1 MMVRKLAFTLCLS
14 LTALAA
20 FAQSE
25 GAGFRSLTPSDSW
38 EIGLD
43 LGLPSIAGDIDQK
56 FPGIGVGLH
65 ARKAFDHVFS
75 VRFNGLYAAAKNEN
89 DGNAPVASSETT
101 WFSGSGQIVATLN
114 NLRFNKPNRKVL
126 FNVFAGLGAASF
138 DATAKNV
145 IGANGNLVATR
156 DADSDG
162 IKASLEGGAGLA
174 FRVSPRFNIGLEY
187 TVIQVLGGRGDL
199 LEADN
204 NVGINT
210 TTYRDFLHYPHI
222 SLNYNL
228 GGKAKDGSKK
238 GEPLYWANPMAMTGA
253 AIAALEARAIYDPT
267 DSDGDGIIN
276 DIDEEDNSPAGA
288 RVDSKGRTLDSDMD
302 KVPDYKD
309 KEPYSP
315 PGYTVNAD
323 GVANVPKPITE
334 SDVNRIVDAKIAQIK
349 IPQPKATEWFFP
361 MIHFEDNRYNIRP
374 SELEKLYQVANV
386 LKNNPD
392 TKVVVVGHTDARGK
406 EGYNNVLSYNRAMRA
421 IETLGAQF
429 GIDRSRLILNW
440 TGEGIQLEP
449 TAGSSVVN
457 RRVEFRVAKGETD
470 MPRPDGP
477 DAGKGGKFNGNKGT
491 GY

>member
-1 MMVRKLAFTLCLS
+1 MVRRLAFTLCLS
-14 LTALAA
+14 LTALCA
-20 FAQSE
+20 FAQGE
-25 GAGFRSLTPSDSW
+25 AAPFRSLTPSDSW
-38 EIGLD
+38 ELGLD
-43 LGLPSIAGDIDQK
+43 LGLPFIAGDINEK

-65 ARKAFDHVFS
+65 ARKAFDHIFS
-75 VRFNGLYAAAKNEN
+75 VRFSGLYAAAKNEN
-89 DGNAPVASSETT
+89 DGTNSASSETT

-126 FNVFAGLGAASF
+126 FNVFAGIGGASF
-138 DATAKNV
+138 DASAKNV
-145 IGANGNLVATR
+145 KLADGTTGAR
-156 DADSDG
+156 EEDSDG
-162 IKASLEGGAGLA
+162 LKASLEGGAGLA

-187 TVIQVLGGRGDL
+187 TVAQVLGGRGDL

-210 TTYRDFLHYPHI
+210 TTYRDFFHYPHI

-276 DIDEEDNSPAGA
+276 DIDDEDNSPAGA

-315 PGYTVNAD
+315 PGFSVNAD

-334 SDVNRIVDAKIAQIK
+334 ADVNRIVDAKIAQIK

-386 LKNNPD
+386 LKNNPE

-406 EGYNNVLSYNRAMRA
+406 EPYNNVLSYNRALRT
-421 IETLGAQF
+421 IEVLGSQF
-429 GIDRSRLILNW
+429 GIERSRLILNW
-440 TGEGIQLEP
+440 TGESSALEP
-449 TAGSSVVN
+449 TTGSSIVN
-457 RRVEFRVAKGETD
+457 RRAEFRVAKGETD

-477 DAGKGGKFNGNKGT
+477 EAGKGGKFEGNKGT